1 MSEIKITPLGT
12 VSPYPKNNRNNPG
25 FLIEYKDNKIL
36 LDCGNGITRLLDFTS
51 CLKNLHVFITHYH
64 LDHFSDIGA
73 LQYGSYCYHN
83 QNMLDKPI
91 KIYLPS
97 YNNNY
102 RYLIISN
109 KESYS
114 EYYDIDE
121 KNSYKL
127 DDLEVSFED
136 NHSHTI
142 PSYMVKL
149 KTPNIKIVYTSDI
162 GTTNFDKLI
171 EFCKDSD
178 LLICESS
185 LLKKHNLKSKTH
197 FTAENAGILAKESNS
212 NKLLLTH
219 LWPEE
224 DRSLYLEEAK
234 DIFKNTSLAEEG
246 KQLILR
252 R

>member
-36 LDCGNGITRLLDFTS
+36 LDCGNGITRLLDFPS

-64 LDHFSDIGA
+64 LDHSSAIGA

-109 KESYS
+109 K
-114 EYYDIDE
+114 
-121 KNSYKL
+121 K
-127 DDLEVSFED
+127 F
-136 NHSHTI
+136 
-142 PSYMVKL
+142 
-149 KTPNIKIVYTSDI
+149 
-162 GTTNFDKLI
+162 TT
-171 EFCKDSD
+171 
-178 LLICESS
+178 
-185 LLKKHNLKSKTH
+185 
-197 FTAENAGILAKESNS
+197 
-212 NKLLLTH
+212 
-219 LWPEE
+219 
-224 DRSLYLEEAK
+224 
-234 DIFKNTSLAEEG
+234 
-246 KQLILR
+246 Q
-252 R
+252 